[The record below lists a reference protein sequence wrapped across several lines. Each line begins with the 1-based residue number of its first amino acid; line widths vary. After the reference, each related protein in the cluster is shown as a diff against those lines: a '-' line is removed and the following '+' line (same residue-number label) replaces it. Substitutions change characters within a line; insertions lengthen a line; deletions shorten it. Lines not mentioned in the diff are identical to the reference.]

1 MLALELLRSPTKAG
15 KKPVFALFGDDPYLR
30 HEALHAIV
38 RSTLGDQAD
47 DMAVSRFAGE
57 SAGLSDVLDEL
68 RTLPFLSKCRVV
80 VVDNADPFIT
90 AHRKEL
96 EAYADRPSS
105 SGVLILMAKLW
116 NGSTRLAKIVEKIGL
131 AVDCKTPDERGLIGW
146 MLQHAK
152 EQSVRLDEEAA
163 RLLLELVG
171 PEPGILATEVDKL
184 AVYVGDV
191 AAIRVED
198 VARMVGAGRVETIW
212 KVLDAATTGAMGPAL
227 ADMDRLIASGEHPVG
242 LLAAMSASLRKLH
255 HAGQLRRQRV
265 DLKDACQRAGMPPYP
280 KMIEQA
286 QRQHSHLG
294 PARVDRLPGQLLEVD
309 LNLKGSSQLAPRTII
324 ERLIVELARRRED

>member
-1 MLALELLRSPTKAG
+1 MLALELLRSPAKAG
-15 KKPVFALFGDDPYLR
+15 TKPVFALFGDDPYLR
-30 HEALHAIV
+30 HEALQAIV
-38 RSTLGDQAD
+38 RSTLGSQPDE
-47 DMAVSRFAGE
+47 MAVSRFAGE

-68 RTLPFLSKCRVV
+68 RTLPFLSKCRIV

-105 SGVLILMAKLW
+105 SGTLVLMAKLW
-116 NGSTRLAKIVEKIGL
+116 NGSTRLAKLVEKMGL
-131 AVDCKTPDERGLIGW
+131 AVDCKTPDERSLVGW

-152 EQSVRLDEEAA
+152 EQSAKLDEDAA

-171 PEPGILATEVDKL
+171 PEPGILATEVEKL
-184 AVYVGDV
+184 AVYVGDT
-191 AAIRVED
+191 ATIRVED

-227 ADMDRLIASGEHPVG
+227 ADIDRLISSGEHPVG

-255 HAGQLRRQRV
+255 HAGHLRRQRV
-265 DLKDACQRAGMPPYP
+265 ELREACQRAGMPPYP

-286 QRQHSHLG
+286 QRQHAHLG
-294 PARVDRLPGQLLEVD
+294 PGRVDRLPGQLLAVD
-309 LNLKGSSQLAPRTII
+309 LDLKGSSQLAPRTTI
-324 ERLIVELARRRED
+324 ERLIVELARPRED